1 MEENRIAS
9 PVTVDVDATE
19 EGKAPEIKNV
29 SIEIEGRK
37 IPLRYTTTAMVAI
50 EEEMDMTGEELRDE
64 LNNLKKKNTKKT
76 ITAIRI
82 LGNEG
87 LRLAGEKADLT
98 DEYLMDRINPREV
111 LLYRVGVMAAILKG
125 MLMETDHTDEE
136 KQDVVLNEILKKN
149 SDSPA
154 GG

>member
-1 MEENRIAS
+1 MEEKNIA
-9 PVTVDVDATE
+9 PVTVDVNTPE

-29 SIEIEGRK
+29 TIEIEGRR
-37 IPLRYTTTAMVAI
+37 IPLRYTTTAMIAI
-50 EEEMDMTGEELRDE
+50 EEEMDMTGEELREE
-64 LNNLKKKNTKKT
+64 LNQLKKKNTKKT
-76 ITAIRI
+76 ITALRI

-87 LRLAGEKADLT
+87 LRLAGEKPDLT
-98 DEYLMDRINPREV
+98 DEYLLDRINPREV

-149 SDSPA
+149 SGSQPA
-154 GG
+154 G